1 MKYLILLLLFGLSA
15 AVKAQIFVVVS
26 TESAIPPMTESEVAD
41 IYLGRK
47 RTVDQAEV
55 TQVFDR
61 EGELRER
68 FFTRVAKMQTS
79 QVNAYWAKLK
89 FSGRMR
95 AHDLVENDEELVRR
109 LVANP
114 SSIGYMQTPPPK
126 ELKVVINIH
135 E

>member
-1 MKYLILLLLFGLSA
+1 MKYLILLLTLGLSA
-15 AVKAQIFVVVS
+15 AVQAQIFVVVS
-26 TESAIPPMTESEVAD
+26 IESAIQPMSESEVAD

-47 RTVDQAEV
+47 RTFDQAEI

-61 EGELRER
+61 DGALRER
-68 FFTRVAKMQTS
+68 FFNKVANMQTS

-95 AHDLVENDEELVRR
+95 APDLVETDEELVRS

-114 SSIGYMQTPPPK
+114 NAIGNRQTPPPK
-126 ELKVVINIH
+126 QLKVVVKIH